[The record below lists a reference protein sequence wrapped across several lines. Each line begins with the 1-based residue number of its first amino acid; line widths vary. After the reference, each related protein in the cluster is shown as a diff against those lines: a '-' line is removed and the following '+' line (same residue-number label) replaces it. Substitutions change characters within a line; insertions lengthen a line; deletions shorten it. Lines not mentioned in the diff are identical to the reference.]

1 MVQRKIEPRYS
12 NVRCNGLLGSE
23 RNGAG
28 HSSLRS
34 LTIADDNYVREDK
47 KDRAQARK

>member
-1 MVQRKIEPRYS
+1 MVHRKIEHRYS
-12 NVRCNGLLGSE
+12 NVRCNGLLGRE
-23 RNGAG
+23 HDGAG

-34 LTIADDNYVREDK
+34 LTIAGDNYVREDK